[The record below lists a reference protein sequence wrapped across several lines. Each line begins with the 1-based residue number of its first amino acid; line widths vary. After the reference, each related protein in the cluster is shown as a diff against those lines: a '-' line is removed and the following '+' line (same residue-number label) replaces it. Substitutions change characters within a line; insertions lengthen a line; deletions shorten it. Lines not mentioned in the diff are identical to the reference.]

1 MLPLRHP
8 LARLLQLSAALL
20 LCTAAVHASDYA
32 DIAALLKD
40 GKASQA
46 LVQVEQRLAATPKDP
61 QLRFLR
67 GVAQSESRQ
76 TKAAIE
82 TFTELTR
89 DYPEL
94 PEPYNNLAVLY
105 AQENQ
110 LDKARAALEMA
121 IRTNP
126 SYATAHENLGDI
138 YAKLAGQA
146 YNKALQLEG
155 ASGESLKPKLALI
168 RDLFPARSTPSA
180 DTAPAPEPGAPAKAA
195 AAQPPAAASA
205 SSTQAPASATA
216 QAQAQASAAAPASG
230 ADTGAAAAASQ
241 AEQSVAQAVQAWA
254 RAWSDKDMQ
263 AYLSAYADDFSPAGR
278 QSRAAWEK
286 DRHAR
291 IVGKSQISVKLHDLK
306 IKVRGDEASAS
317 FRQEYQGDALH
328 VNSSKTLTLARR
340 DGNWKITRE
349 SVGR

>member
-8 LARLLQLSAALL
+8 LARLLQTAAALL

-32 DIAALLKD
+32 DITALLRD

-61 QLRFLR
+61 QLRFLH

-76 TKAAIE
+76 TRAAIE

-146 YNKALQLEG
+146 YNKALQLDG
-155 ASGESLKPKLALI
+155 SSSESLKPKLALI
-168 RDLFPARSTPSA
+168 RDLVPARPVNTAEATPA
-180 DTAPAPEPGAPAKAA
+180 
-195 AAQPPAAASA
+195 
-205 SSTQAPASATA
+205 
-216 QAQAQASAAAPASG
+216 AQASPAPAAAPAAATSPDASA
-230 ADTGAAAAASQ
+230 ADAQA
-241 AEQSVAQAVQAWA
+241 AEQAVAHAVQAWA

-263 AYLSAYADDFSPAGR
+263 AYLGAYADDFSPAGQ
-278 QSRAAWEK
+278 QSRTAWEK

-306 IKVRGDEASAS
+306 IKVQGEQASAS
-317 FRQEYQGDALH
+317 FRQEYQGDALR
-328 VNSSKTLTLARR
+328 VNSSKTLTLIRQ